1 VALPT
6 SPEGTIAAT
15 QIWKRFR
22 ADPTRQSF
30 RAKAGHLK
38 RVATGKGRRGWR
50 WALRDVDFVVEP
62 GESVGLV
69 GINGSGKSTL
79 LKILARVMYPYA
91 GRFDVSGRV
100 GALIEVRA
108 GIHPEL
114 TGRENILLYG
124 TLLGLPRRDVA
135 SRFDEIVDFA
145 QLEEAVDRQVKF
157 YSSGMQMRLG
167 FGVAAFLEPH
177 VLLVDEVLAVGDTA
191 FQQRCIDRMR
201 AMLAD
206 GTTLVFVSHDLAAV
220 EGISERVVWLHEGQV
235 EGDGPAREVLG
246 AYRGALEQVAA
257 ITPTSTGPV
266 QVVKAQV
273 LGPDG
278 DAVRTQEPVEVVLA
292 LRATQS
298 FAGRVCIGFS
308 EGPASPIFL
317 LRRDMHLSDD
327 EVTARCWIERLPL
340 PRGRYFLWL
349 GVFQAKGE
357 LLPWQP
363 AASFEV
369 IGPDLDAGPAGI
381 ARLSP
386 VHVASH
392 WDVGL
397 T

>member
-1 VALPT
+1 MPT
-6 SPEGTIAAT
+6 SPEGTISAT

-22 ADPTRQSF
+22 ADPTRQSL

-50 WALRDVDFVVEP
+50 WALRDVDFVVSP

-114 TGRENILLYG
+114 TGRENIHLYG

-145 QLEEAVDRQVKF
+145 QLDEAIDRQVKF

-167 FGVAAFLEPH
+167 FGVAAFLEPD

-201 AMLAD
+201 AMLAG

-220 EGISERVVWLHEGQV
+220 EGISERVVWLHDGQV
-235 EGDGPAREVLG
+235 QGDGPAREVLG

-257 ITPTSTGPV
+257 ITPSSDGPV
-266 QVVKAQV
+266 QLVKAQV
-273 LGPDG
+273 VGPEG
-278 DAVRTQEPVEVVLA
+278 DAVRTQGPIEVVLA
-292 LRATQS
+292 LRATQR

-317 LRRDMHLSDD
+317 LRRDMHLSED
-327 EVTARCWIERLPL
+327 EVTARCAIDRLPL
-340 PRGRYFLWL
+340 PRGRYYMWL
-349 GVFQAKGE
+349 GVFQARGE

-363 AASFEV
+363 VASFDV

-392 WDVGL
+392 WDVGR